1 MTSELP
7 ADSGGIV
14 STARNL
20 FSFLEEHGASVEME
34 HRGDRTVIAYIND
47 PATFE
52 VELDWLERAAFVLV
66 GRTVEGHRPPG
77 YYVSEGKRVR
87 VQLIEALRKAGLL
100 NPSME
105 RRLKDVMHASGEDG
119 MRTQLKV
126 FATELR
132 NHLESLLGRIAVV
145 FS

>member
-1 MTSELP
+1 M
-7 ADSGGIV
+7 V
-14 STARNL
+14 STSRSL
-20 FSFLEEHGASVEME
+20 FSFLEERGASVEVE
-34 HRGDRTVIAYIND
+34 HHGDQTVIAYIDD

-77 YYVSEGKRVR
+77 YYVSEGKRTR

-100 NPSME
+100 TPSLE
-105 RRLKDVMHASGEDG
+105 QQLKEVMRASGEDA
-119 MRTQLKV
+119 MRIQLKV
-126 FATELR
+126 LATELR
-132 NHLESLLGRIAVV
+132 NNLEPLLGRMGAV